1 MYEEVRSKSELN
13 EGDLQEMP
21 YLKVVVLE
29 GLWLHPPGHFLL
41 PHGVRS
47 DADIGG
53 YRVPRG
59 AAVNFLVAE
68 IGRDG
73 AAWTAPLEF
82 RPGRFLDGGE
92 GCDVDI
98 TGSREIKMMPFG
110 AGRRMCPGHTL
121 GLLHL
126 EFFVGSLVRE
136 LEWLPSAEGE
146 ALDMT
151 DVLDFTTVMKHPL
164 RARIRPRTS

>member
-1 MYEEVRSKSELN
+1 VYEEVRSMSVLN

-21 YLKVVVLE
+21 YLKAVVLE
-29 GLWLHPPGHFLL
+29 GLRLHPPGHFLL

-59 AAVNFLVAE
+59 ADVNFLVPE
-68 IGRDG
+68 FGRDG

-110 AGRRMCPGHTL
+110 GAAAWAARGRARASGR
-121 GLLHL
+121 GWW
-126 EFFVGSLVRE
+126 G
-136 LEWLPSAEGE
+136 AEGMTGGAQLSVEKME
-146 ALDMT
+146 A
-151 DVLDFTTVMKHPL
+151 
-164 RARIRPRTS
+164 

>member
-21 YLKVVVLE
+21 YLKAVVLE
-29 GLWLHPPGHFLL
+29 GLRLHPPGHFLL

-53 YRVPRG
+53 YRIPRG
-59 AAVNFLVAE
+59 AEVNFLVAE
-68 IGRDG
+68 FGRDG

-82 RPGRFLDGGE
+82 RPERFLDGGE

-98 TGSREIKMMPFG
+98 TRSREIKMMR
-110 AGRRMCPGHTL
+110 GRARASRRGWW
-121 GLLHL
+121 G
-126 EFFVGSLVRE
+126 
-136 LEWLPSAEGE
+136 AEGMTGGVQLSVEKIE
-146 ALDMT
+146 AQ
-151 DVLDFTTVMKHPL
+151 FTRSAGVEVHIWVSK
-164 RARIRPRTS
+164 I

>member
-21 YLKVVVLE
+21 YLKAVVLE
-29 GLWLHPPGHFLL
+29 GLRLHPPGHFLL

-59 AAVNFLVAE
+59 ADVNFLVPE
-68 IGRDG
+68 FGRDG

-110 AGRRMCPGHTL
+110 GGAAARVARGRYTRHADECDWEWRMTGGPSCQLKKWKPNLL
-121 GLLHL
+121 GLL
-126 EFFVGSLVRE
+126 
-136 LEWLPSAEGE
+136 EW
-146 ALDMT
+146 
-151 DVLDFTTVMKHPL
+151 
-164 RARIRPRTS
+164 RPIFD

>member
-21 YLKVVVLE
+21 YLKAVVLE
-29 GLWLHPPGHFLL
+29 GLRLHPPGHFLL

-53 YRVPRG
+53 YRMPRG
-59 AAVNFLVAE
+59 AEVNFLVAE
-68 IGRDG
+68 FGRDG

-92 GCDVDI
+92 GGDVDI
-98 TGSREIKMMPFG
+98 TRSREIKMMR
-110 AGRRMCPGHTL
+110 GRARASGR
-121 GLLHL
+121 GWW
-126 EFFVGSLVRE
+126 G
-136 LEWLPSAEGE
+136 AEGMTGGAQLSVEKME
-146 ALDMT
+146 A
-151 DVLDFTTVMKHPL
+151 
-164 RARIRPRTS
+164 

>member
-21 YLKVVVLE
+21 YLKAVVLE
-29 GLWLHPPGHFLL
+29 GLRRHPPGHFLL

-59 AAVNFLVAE
+59 AEVNFLVVE
-68 IGRDG
+68 FGRDG

-82 RPGRFLDGGE
+82 WPGRFLDGGD

-98 TGSREIKMMPFG
+98 TWSWEIKMMPFG
-110 AGRRMCPGHTL
+110 GGAAARAARGRAWASGRGWW
-121 GLLHL
+121 G
-126 EFFVGSLVRE
+126 
-136 LEWLPSAEGE
+136 AEG
-146 ALDMT
+146 MT
-151 DVLDFTTVMKHPL
+151 GGAQLSVEKMEDQFTRYVGVEVH
-164 RARIRPRTS
+164 I